1 MADGKRPTLD
11 VEDRSER
18 GTRAARRLR
27 REGYVPGVV
36 YGGKDGDCT
45 SFKVNWRVLRQVLVD
60 GSALIDLKVAGK
72 TRPVI
77 VKDQQQHPVRDELLH
92 IDLLEVRLDEKI
104 QTQVSVHL
112 EGAEEAPGIKEGG
125 VLEHVTHQL
134 NIEALPTDIPDAIH
148 VDVSAL
154 EIAATMHLSEISAP
168 EGVTFLDDPEE
179 TLIATVVVPTEV
191 EEPEIEEETEL
202 VGEEGELEEGA
213 EPAEGEEGE
222 APAEGEAPSA
232 EEAEGGGKA
241 DWLVVGLGNPGDRY
255 ARTRHNVGFE
265 VAKALADRLG
275 LPKFKNKYGG
285 LYAEGRRVAVLLPQ
299 TYMNESGSSVGP
311 ARGALGV
318 DLEHVLVV
326 HDEIDLP
333 FGKVEVRTGGGLAGH
348 NGLKSVKRGLGGG
361 DFGRVRVG
369 VGRPDSTDPEIV
381 SRYVLGR
388 FDEDPQALIES
399 AVDAL
404 ERRVTSEE

>member
-77 VKDQQQHPVRDELLH
+77 VKDQQQHPVRDELIH

-125 VLEHVTHQL
+125 VLEHVTHEL

-148 VDVSAL
+148 VDVSGL

-202 VGEEGELEEGA
+202 VGEEGEEVEGA
-213 EPAEGEEGE
+213 EPAEGEEGAE
-222 APAEGEAPSA
+222 PAEGEAAPS
-232 EEAEGGGKA
+232 EEAEG
-241 DWLVVGLGNPGDRY
+241 
-255 ARTRHNVGFE
+255 
-265 VAKALADRLG
+265 
-275 LPKFKNKYGG
+275 
-285 LYAEGRRVAVLLPQ
+285 
-299 TYMNESGSSVGP
+299 
-311 ARGALGV
+311 
-318 DLEHVLVV
+318 
-326 HDEIDLP
+326 
-333 FGKVEVRTGGGLAGH
+333 
-348 NGLKSVKRGLGGG
+348 
-361 DFGRVRVG
+361 
-369 VGRPDSTDPEIV
+369 
-381 SRYVLGR
+381 
-388 FDEDPQALIES
+388 
-399 AVDAL
+399 
-404 ERRVTSEE
+404 SE